1 MTKALLRYGLV
12 LLALLLGVSAAAAQD
27 DIDLPLPEIPP
38 GQEVTVTYQVRVNED
53 LPPNLSVISQQ
64 GTVIGANFGPVLT
77 DDPATEIGLDA
88 TLTQLGFNLGVAE
101 LPATGEPPW
110 WP

>member
-38 GQEVTVTYQVRVNED
+38 GQEVTVRGRRDGDRIEAED
-53 LPPNLSVISQQ
+53 V
-64 GTVIGANFGPVLT
+64 
-77 DDPATEIGLDA
+77 
-88 TLTQLGFNLGVAE
+88 E
-101 LPATGEPPW
+101 LP
-110 WP
+110 